1 MLLDEGKSMSLNF
14 GMKRGS
20 IRYLPLSI
28 ACSIVCCLWLSVGS
42 SAFSQVHTPEP
53 GTDERTAIL
62 DAVRDP
68 LEDSI
73 HQKVIFVVDHMKVDG
88 DWAFIMATPK
98 TKDGGQINY
107 KGTVFEEDADF
118 GDELT
123 VALIRKKRGRWYI
136 VTHGYF
142 TTDVWWERLW
152 EKYDSCPESI
162 FPKY

>member
-1 MLLDEGKSMSLNF
+1 MLDDLARNF
-14 GMKRGS
+14 LHSGMTTGS
-20 IRYLPLSI
+20 DSRLSFLF
-28 ACSIVCCLWLSVGS
+28 AYFFGLCFWLSAGS
-42 SAFSQVHTPEP
+42 SVYSQARTPKP

-73 HQKVIFVVDHMKVDG
+73 HRKVIFVVDHMKVDG

-98 TKDGGQINY
+98 TKDGGKINY

-123 VALIRKKRGRWYI
+123 VALLRKKRGRWYI
-136 VTHGYF
+136 VTHAYF
-142 TTDVWWERLW
+142 TTDVWWDRLW
-152 EKYDSCPESI
+152 EKYDSCPKSI
-162 FPKY
+162 FSQ